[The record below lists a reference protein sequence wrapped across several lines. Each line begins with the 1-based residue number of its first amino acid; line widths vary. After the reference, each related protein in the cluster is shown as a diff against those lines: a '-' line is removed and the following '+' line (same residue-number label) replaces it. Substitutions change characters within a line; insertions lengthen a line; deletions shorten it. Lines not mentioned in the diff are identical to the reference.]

1 VFIDSKFVL
10 TACALAAA
18 ATASPACAS
27 EAPAG
32 ASDFTVSG
40 SATVTS
46 DYRFRGVSHSDR
58 RLAVQGNIGIA
69 HSSGLYAGLWGSSID
84 SDTPV
89 NGGADEEM
97 NFYGG
102 YSHKFDALTLGTGW
116 HYFFYPDHNSGHYP
130 REHANILEGFVN
142 AAYDFGPVTANAEV
156 DYSPKQKSLASGLKP
171 DEAKQDNFY
180 VQAGLAGKIPGT
192 PVSLSGHVGHGFGP
206 SYLTYTEKNYTDW
219 ELKAAYSWKM
229 LTFSASYI
237 DTSFDNGTVR
247 SAGSGHDLAKAGAI
261 FAVTAAF

>member
-1 VFIDSKFVL
+1 VL
-10 TACALAAA
+10 PATAIAA
-18 ATASPACAS
+18 ATLASPALAYDI
-27 EAPAG
+27 G
-32 ASDFTVSG
+32 NDFTVNG

-58 RLAVQGNIGIA
+58 RLAVQGDISLA
-69 HSSGLYAGLWGSSID
+69 HKSGFYVGVWGSSID

-89 NGGADEEM
+89 NGGADAEM

-102 YSHKFDALTLGTGW
+102 YNHKFNSAFSLGAGW
-116 HYFFYPDHNSGHYP
+116 HYFFYPDHNSGHFP
-130 REHANILEGFVN
+130 RRHANIPEGFIN
-142 AAYDFGPVTANAEV
+142 ASYDFGPVKATAEV
-156 DYSPKQKSLASGLKP
+156 DYSPKMKSLASGLRP
-171 DEAKQDNFY
+171 NDSKQDNLY
-180 VQAGLAGKIPGT
+180 VQAGLSGKIPGT
-192 PVSLSGHVGHGFGP
+192 PITLSGHVGHGFGP

-237 DTSFDNGTVR
+237 DTSFKNGTVR

-261 FAVTAAF
+261 FAIAAAF